1 MDFIPY
7 WWTYRSYPPGL
18 YPPRVGGAAAAAAR
32 SRVVGQGDGPSPG
45 GGSLDGA
52 AVAPR
57 RLIPRLGYSN
67 KEEKYAA
74 MKGMLLHT

>member
-7 WWTYRSYPPGL
+7 WWTDRSSPPAL
-18 YPPRVGGAAAAAAR
+18 YPPRVGGAAAAAG

-52 AVAPR
+52 AAAPR
-57 RLIPRLGYSN
+57 QLIPRLGYSN
-67 KEEKYAA
+67 KEEMYAA